1 MGPSLRS
8 ELPSE
13 LLYWQERIRHN
24 GVQALHEMSV
34 ATSLMRVLSK
44 KLVEL
49 APCKLTALELTV
61 GELSGIDR
69 ESLRFA
75 LDTLV
80 TEAGYDGVELRFEPG
95 PAVFACIACN
105 WQGQLDSFTL
115 VCPDCNGAALD
126 IIAGQDVSLERIE
139 IE

>member
-1 MGPSLRS
+1 M
-8 ELPSE
+8 
-13 LLYWQERIRHN
+13 
-24 GVQALHEMSV
+24 HEMSV

-44 KLVEL
+44 KLAEL

-95 PAVFACIACN
+95 PAVFACSACS
-105 WQGQLDSFTL
+105 WQGQLSSFTL
-115 VCPDCNGAALD
+115 ACPKCNGPDLD
-126 IIAGQDVSLERIE
+126 IIAGQHVSLERIE